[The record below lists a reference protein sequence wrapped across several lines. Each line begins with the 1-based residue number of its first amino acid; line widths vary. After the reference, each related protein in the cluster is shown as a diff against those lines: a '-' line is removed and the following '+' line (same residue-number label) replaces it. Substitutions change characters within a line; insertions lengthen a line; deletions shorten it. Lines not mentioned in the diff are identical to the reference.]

1 MFSCTMIISLICIAI
16 RHKAELALDHAV
28 WQNSVFCECEEILFR
43 WAEMDSF
50 IKFSLF
56 SK

>member
-28 WQNSVFCECEEILFR
+28 WQNSVFCECEEILSR